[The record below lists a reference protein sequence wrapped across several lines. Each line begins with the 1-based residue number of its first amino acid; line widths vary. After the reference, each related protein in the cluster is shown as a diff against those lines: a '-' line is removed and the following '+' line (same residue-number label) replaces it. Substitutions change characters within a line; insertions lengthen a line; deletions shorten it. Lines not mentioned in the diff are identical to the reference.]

1 MGGKVR
7 EACGRCS
14 MTSVVDMSEGDGG
27 PENPFEGKRIEV
39 SEREMRKVAF
49 PAVILGRWKRR
60 LNEFAT
66 DFAYGR

>member
-1 MGGKVR
+1 
-7 EACGRCS
+7 
-14 MTSVVDMSEGDGG
+14 MTSVVDLSEGEDGLR
-27 PENPFEGKRIEV
+27 NPFEGERIEV

-66 DFAYGR
+66 AFAYGR